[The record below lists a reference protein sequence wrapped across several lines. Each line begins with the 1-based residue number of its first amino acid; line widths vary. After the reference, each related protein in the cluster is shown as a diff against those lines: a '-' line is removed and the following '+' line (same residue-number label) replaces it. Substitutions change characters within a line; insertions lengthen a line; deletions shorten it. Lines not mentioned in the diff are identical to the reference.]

1 LGGGQRRNHE
11 IFLFISKLTEK
22 IKKWRMRPAPSWKWP
37 LVNNTMYLMFIRSA
51 IAKTHF
57 FYICDMSSIN
67 VWGVVRSI
75 SNIVFNS
82 PCWFNYPPISL
93 FKYL

>member
-57 FYICDMSSIN
+57 CYVCDISSIN
-67 VWGVVRSI
+67 LWGIFRSI
-75 SNIVFNS
+75 RNIVFNAH
-82 PCWFNYPPISL
+82 WFIYLPIYL
-93 FKYL
+93 FSYF